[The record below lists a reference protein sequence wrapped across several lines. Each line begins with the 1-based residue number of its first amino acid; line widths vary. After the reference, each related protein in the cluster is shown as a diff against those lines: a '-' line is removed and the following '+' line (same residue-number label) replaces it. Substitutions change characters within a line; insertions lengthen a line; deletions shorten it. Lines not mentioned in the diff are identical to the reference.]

1 MISRI
6 CLPTA
11 ASTCLPA
18 PPGFPSDQLQ
28 EPYDPWR
35 LCLSLCVGVHELG
48 HTSGISTAVC
58 LGNVFLAPDL
68 CQLVQNVMTGP
79 RVPAW
84 DGSNKSLWTVS
95 LYPLPLLHGKTP
107 RDEISAWNGVVP
119 TLYIEDYES
128 LHCGPIS

>member
-6 CLPTA
+6 GLPTA

-48 HTSGISTAVC
+48 HTSVLVTCSWSQIS
-58 LGNVFLAPDL
+58 G
-68 CQLVQNVMTGP
+68 QLEQNVMTGP